1 LPDASDKSPSRVKFI
16 KSIKLNQM
24 TYDLVIIGGA
34 TSGLTA
40 GIYAARK
47 KLNAVILTKEI
58 GGQTLQ
64 TESIE
69 NFPGFEKISG
79 PELIDKIK
87 EQVFKY
93 GLPIKSMS
101 GVKTISKKED
111 VFEIETESGEKITA
125 KSLIIA
131 TGKNPRRL
139 NVPGEKEFENKGVV
153 YCSTCDAPLF
163 GGKTVVVAGGGNS
176 GLNSAF
182 DLLKYADNIYVLE
195 NDAKIRGDE
204 FLQEKLKASGKVV
217 FITDADIKEIKGTN
231 FVEKII
237 YLDKKNG
244 QTKELAAQGLF
255 VNIGWSPSSAF
266 VGGFLETNEYGEI
279 ITDPKTGETSVK
291 GVFASGDVTDVKYKQ
306 CVIAAGEGAKAALS
320 AYDYLKN
327 RLS

>member
-1 LPDASDKSPSRVKFI
+1 MI
-16 KSIKLNQM
+16 
-24 TYDLVIIGGA
+24 YDLVIIGGA

-79 PELIDKIK
+79 SGLIDKIK
-87 EQVFKY
+87 EQVKKY
-93 GLPIKSMS
+93 GLPIKS
-101 GVKTISKKED
+101 GYEVKSISKTD
-111 VFEIETESGEKITA
+111 DIFEIAVNISDEIKA
-125 KSLIIA
+125 KSIIIA

-139 NVPGEKEFENKGVV
+139 NVSGEKEFENKGVV

-182 DLLKYADNIYVLE
+182 DLLKYAVKIYVME
-195 NDAKIRGDE
+195 NSGKLIGDE
-204 FLQEKLKASGKVV
+204 FLQEKLKKSGKVE
-217 FITDADIKEIKGTN
+217 FMTGAEIKEIKGGD
-231 FVEKII
+231 FMEEVV
-237 YLDKKNG
+237 YLDKKSG
-244 QTKELAAQGLF
+244 EEKALKAQGLF
-255 VNIGWSPSSAF
+255 VNVGWSPSSSFAK
-266 VGGFLETNEYGEI
+266 GFLKTNEYEEI
-279 ITDPKTGETSVK
+279 VVDPKTNETSVK

-327 RLS
+327 TK

>member
-1 LPDASDKSPSRVKFI
+1 MV
-16 KSIKLNQM
+16 
-24 TYDLVIIGGA
+24 YDIVIIGGA

-87 EQVFKY
+87 EQVQKY
-93 GLPIKSMS
+93 GLPIKS
-101 GVKTISKKED
+101 GIEVKSISKTD
-111 VFEIETESGEKITA
+111 DIFEIATNTPDEIKA
-125 KSLIIA
+125 KSVIIA

-139 NVPGEKEFENKGVV
+139 NAPGEKEFENKGVV

-163 GGKTVVVAGGGNS
+163 GGKDVAVAGSGNS

-182 DLLKYADNIYVLE
+182 DLLKYANNIYVLE
-195 NDAKIRGDE
+195 SADTIKGDE
-204 FLQEKLKASGKVV
+204 FLQEKLKKSGKVIFMTGV
-217 FITDADIKEIKGTN
+217 DIKEIKGAK
-231 FVEKII
+231 FMEEVV
-237 YLDKKNG
+237 YLDKKSG
-244 QTKELAAQGLF
+244 EEKSLKAQGLF
-255 VNIGWSPSSAF
+255 VNVGWSPSSSF
-266 VGGFLETNEYGEI
+266 VKGFLKTNEYEEI
-279 ITDPKTGETSVK
+279 IIDLKTNETSVK
-291 GVFASGDVTDVKYKQ
+291 GVFAAGDVTDVKYKQ

-327 RLS
+327 R

>member
-1 LPDASDKSPSRVKFI
+1 
-16 KSIKLNQM
+16 M

-64 TESIE
+64 TGSIE

-87 EQVFKY
+87 EQVLKY
-93 GLPIKSMS
+93 GLPIKS
-101 GVKTISKKED
+101 GTEVKSISKTGG
-111 VFEIETESGEKITA
+111 VFEISTNANDKITA
-125 KSLIIA
+125 KSVIIA

-139 NVPGEKEFENKGVV
+139 NAPGEKEFENKGVV

-163 GGKTVVVAGGGNS
+163 GGKIVVVAGGGNS

-182 DLLKYADNIYVLE
+182 DLLKYANNIFVLE
-195 NDAKIRGDE
+195 VSDKIIGDE
-204 FLQEKLKASGKVV
+204 FLQEKLKASGKVE
-217 FITDADIKEIKGTN
+217 FMTGAEIKAIKGSS
-231 FVEKII
+231 FMEEIV
-237 YLDKKNG
+237 YLDKKTG
-244 QTKELAAQGLF
+244 EEKTLKAQGIF
-255 VNIGWSPSSAF
+255 VNVGWSPSSAF
-266 VGGFLETNEYGEI
+266 VKGFLETNEYDEI
-279 ITDPKTGETSVK
+279 ITDPKTSETSVK

-320 AYDYLKN
+320 AYDYLKI
-327 RLS
+327 RK

>member
-1 LPDASDKSPSRVKFI
+1 MI
-16 KSIKLNQM
+16 
-24 TYDLVIIGGA
+24 YDLVIIGGA

-79 PELIDKIK
+79 SGLIDKIK
-87 EQVFKY
+87 EQVQKY
-93 GLPIKSMS
+93 GLPIKS
-101 GVKTISKKED
+101 GVEVKSISKTD
-111 VFEIETESGEKITA
+111 DIFEIAANIPDEIKA
-125 KSLIIA
+125 KSVIIA

-139 NVPGEKEFENKGVV
+139 NISGEKEFENKGVV

-182 DLLKYADNIYVLE
+182 DLLKYAVKIYVME
-195 NDAKIRGDE
+195 NSGKIIGDE
-204 FLQEKLKASGKVV
+204 FLQEKLKASGKVEFMTGV
-217 FITDADIKEIKGTN
+217 EIKEIKGGG
-231 FVEKII
+231 FMEEIV
-237 YLDKKNG
+237 YLDKKSG
-244 QTKELAAQGLF
+244 EEKALKAQGLF
-255 VNIGWSPSSAF
+255 VNVGWSPSSAF
-266 VGGFLETNEYGEI
+266 AKGFLKTNEYEEI
-279 ITDPKTGETSVK
+279 VIDLKTNETSVK

-327 RLS
+327 TE

>member
-1 LPDASDKSPSRVKFI
+1 MI
-16 KSIKLNQM
+16 
-24 TYDLVIIGGA
+24 YDLVIIGGA

-47 KLNAVILTKEI
+47 KLNAVILTKEV

-87 EQVFKY
+87 EQVQKY
-93 GLPIKSMS
+93 GLPIKS
-101 GVKTISKKED
+101 GTEVKSISKTD
-111 VFEIETESGEKITA
+111 DIFEIASNISDEIKA
-125 KSLIIA
+125 KSVIIA

-139 NVPGEKEFENKGVV
+139 NISGEKEFENKGVV

-182 DLLKYADNIYVLE
+182 DLLKYAVKIYVME
-195 NDAKIRGDE
+195 NSGKLIGDE
-204 FLQEKLKASGKVV
+204 FLQEKLKKSGKVEFMTGV
-217 FITDADIKEIKGTN
+217 EIKEIKGGD
-231 FVEKII
+231 FMEEVV
-237 YLDKKNG
+237 YLDKKSG
-244 QTKELAAQGLF
+244 EEKALKAQGLF
-255 VNIGWSPSSAF
+255 VNVGWSPSSSFAK
-266 VGGFLETNEYGEI
+266 GFLKTNEYEEI
-279 ITDPKTGETSVK
+279 VVDPKTNETSVK

-327 RLS
+327 TK

>member
-1 LPDASDKSPSRVKFI
+1 MI
-16 KSIKLNQM
+16 
-24 TYDLVIIGGA
+24 YDLVIIGGA

-87 EQVFKY
+87 EQVQKY
-93 GLPIKSMS
+93 GLPIKS
-101 GVKTISKKED
+101 GTEVKSISKTD
-111 VFEIETESGEKITA
+111 DIFEIASNISDEIKT
-125 KSLIIA
+125 KSIIIA

-139 NVPGEKEFENKGVV
+139 NISGEKEFENKGVV

-176 GLNSAF
+176 GLNSAY
-182 DLLKYADNIYVLE
+182 DLLKYANNIYVME
-195 NDAKIRGDE
+195 SDGKIRGDE
-204 FLQEKLKASGKVV
+204 FLQERLKMSGKVE
-217 FITDADIKEIKGTN
+217 FITGAEIKEIKGN
-231 FVEKII
+231 GFMEKIV
-237 YLDKKNG
+237 YFDKKSG
-244 QTKELAAQGLF
+244 QTKELAAQGIF
-255 VNIGWSPSSAF
+255 VNIGWSPA
-266 VGGFLETNEYGEI
+266 VGFLKDFVKLNDYGEVI
-279 ITDPKTGETSVK
+279 VDLKTNQTSAP
-291 GVFASGDVTDVKYKQ
+291 GVFAAGDATDVKYKQ

-320 AYDYLKN
+320 AYDYLKRN
-327 RLS
+327 

>member
-1 LPDASDKSPSRVKFI
+1 MV
-16 KSIKLNQM
+16 
-24 TYDLVIIGGA
+24 YDLVIIGGA

-79 PELIDKIK
+79 PELIDKMK
-87 EQVFKY
+87 EQVQKY
-93 GLPIKSMS
+93 GLPIKSGME
-101 GVKTISKKED
+101 VKSISKIGD
-111 VFEIETESGEKITA
+111 IFEISTNMPDEIKA
-125 KSLIIA
+125 KSVIIA

-163 GGKTVVVAGGGNS
+163 GDKTVVVAGGGNS

-182 DLLKYADNIYVLE
+182 DLLKYAVKIYVME
-195 NDAKIRGDE
+195 ASDKIIGDE
-204 FLQEKLKASGKVV
+204 FLQEKLKASGKVE
-217 FITDADIKEIKGTN
+217 FITNADIKEIKGAN
-231 FVEKII
+231 FVEKIV
-237 YLDKKNG
+237 YLDKKTGLPADEAGEEKTLN
-244 QTKELAAQGLF
+244 AQGIF
-255 VNIGWSPSSAF
+255 VNVGWSPSSAF
-266 VGGFLETNEYGEI
+266 VKGFLETNEYGEI
-279 ITDPKTGETSVK
+279 IIDPKTNETSVK
-291 GVFASGDVTDVKYKQ
+291 GAFASGDVTDVKYKQ

-320 AYDYLKN
+320 AYDYLKSK
-327 RLS
+327 LS

>member
-1 LPDASDKSPSRVKFI
+1 MI
-16 KSIKLNQM
+16 
-24 TYDLVIIGGA
+24 YDLVIIGGA

-47 KLNAVILTKEI
+47 KLNAIILTKEI

-69 NFPGFEKISG
+69 NFPGVEKNSG
-79 PELIDKIK
+79 PGLIDKIK
-87 EQVFKY
+87 EQVLKY
-93 GLPIKSMS
+93 GLPIKSGT

-125 KSLIIA
+125 KSVIIA

-139 NVPGEKEFENKGVV
+139 SVPGEKEFENKGVV

-182 DLLKYADNIYVLE
+182 DLLKYAIKIYVME
-195 NDAKIRGDE
+195 SDTKIRGDE
-204 FLQEKLKASGKVV
+204 FLQEKLKASGKVE
-217 FITDADIKEIKGTN
+217 FIIGAEIKEIKGSA
-231 FVEKII
+231 FMEKII
-237 YLDKKNG
+237 YLDKKNS
-244 QTKELAAQGLF
+244 QTKELSAQGIF
-255 VNIGWSPSSAF
+255 VNVGWSPSSAF
-266 VGGFLETNEYGEI
+266 VKDFLETNEYGEI
-279 ITDPKTGETSVK
+279 IIDPKTNETSVD
-291 GVFASGDVTDVKYKQ
+291 GVFASGDVTDAKYKQ

-320 AYDYLKN
+320 AYDYLKSK
-327 RLS
+327 LS

>member
-1 LPDASDKSPSRVKFI
+1 
-16 KSIKLNQM
+16 M
-24 TYDLVIIGGA
+24 TYDLIIIGGA

-79 PELIDKIK
+79 PELIGKMK
-87 EQVFKY
+87 EQVQKY
-93 GLPIKSMS
+93 GLPVKS
-101 GVKTISKKED
+101 GTEVKSISETD
-111 VFEIETESGEKITA
+111 GVFEISTNMPDEIKA
-125 KSLIIA
+125 KSVIIA

-163 GGKTVVVAGGGNS
+163 GDKTVVVAGGGNS
-176 GLNSAF
+176 GLNSTF
-182 DLLKYADNIYVLE
+182 DLLKYAIKIYVME
-195 NDAKIRGDE
+195 SEAKIRGDE
-204 FLQEKLKASGKVV
+204 FLQEKLKASGKVE
-217 FITDADIKEIKGTN
+217 FITNADIKEIKGTN

-237 YLDKKNG
+237 YLDKNNG
-244 QTKELAAQGLF
+244 QTKELAAQGIF

-266 VGGFLETNEYGEI
+266 VKGFLETNEYDEI
-279 ITDPKTGETSVK
+279 IIDPKNNETSVK
-291 GVFASGDVTDVKYKQ
+291 GVFASGDVTDIKYKQ

-320 AYDYLKN
+320 AYDYLKGK
-327 RLS
+327 

>member
-1 LPDASDKSPSRVKFI
+1 MI
-16 KSIKLNQM
+16 
-24 TYDLVIIGGA
+24 YDLVIIGGA

-79 PELIDKIK
+79 PELIDKMK
-87 EQVFKY
+87 EQFQKY
-93 GLPIKSMS
+93 GLPIKS
-101 GVKTISKKED
+101 GYEVKSISKTGD
-111 VFEIETESGEKITA
+111 IFEIATNISDGIMT
-125 KSLIIA
+125 KSVIIA

-163 GGKTVVVAGGGNS
+163 GGKVVVVAGGGNS

-182 DLLKYADNIYVLE
+182 DLLKYAVRIYVMEASDEL
-195 NDAKIRGDE
+195 IGDE
-204 FLQEKLKASGKVV
+204 FLQEKLKVSGKVEFMISV
-217 FITDADIKEIKGTN
+217 EIKEIKGTK
-231 FVEKII
+231 FMEEVV
-237 YLDKKNG
+237 YLDKKSG
-244 QTKELAAQGLF
+244 EEKILKAQGLF
-255 VNIGWSPSSAF
+255 VNVGWSPSSSFAK
-266 VGGFLETNEYGEI
+266 GFLATNEYGEI
-279 ITDPKTGETSVK
+279 IIDPKTNETSVK

-320 AYDYLKN
+320 AYEYLKN
-327 RLS
+327 R

>member
-1 LPDASDKSPSRVKFI
+1 MI
-16 KSIKLNQM
+16 
-24 TYDLVIIGGA
+24 YDLVIIGGA

-79 PELIDKIK
+79 PELIDKMK
-87 EQVFKY
+87 EQVQKY
-93 GLPIKSMS
+93 GLPVKS
-101 GVKTISKKED
+101 GTEVKSISETD
-111 VFEIETESGEKITA
+111 GVFEISTNMPDEIKA
-125 KSLIIA
+125 KSVIIA

-163 GGKTVVVAGGGNS
+163 GDKTVVVAGGGNS
-176 GLNSAF
+176 GLNSTF
-182 DLLKYADNIYVLE
+182 DLLKYAIKIYVME
-195 NDAKIRGDE
+195 SEAKRRGDE
-204 FLQEKLKASGKVV
+204 FLQEKLKASGKVE
-217 FITDADIKEIKGTN
+217 FITNADIKEIKGTN

-237 YLDKKNG
+237 YLDKNNG
-244 QTKELAAQGLF
+244 QTKELAAQGIF
-255 VNIGWSPSSAF
+255 VNIGWAPSSVF
-266 VGGFLETNEYGEI
+266 VKGFLETNEYGEI
-279 ITDPKTGETSVK
+279 MINPRTNETSVK

-306 CVIAAGEGAKAALS
+306 CVIAASEGAKAALS
-320 AYDYLKN
+320 AYDYLKSK
-327 RLS
+327 LS

>member
-1 LPDASDKSPSRVKFI
+1 MI
-16 KSIKLNQM
+16 
-24 TYDLVIIGGA
+24 YDLVIIGGA

-79 PELIDKIK
+79 SGLIDKIK
-87 EQVFKY
+87 EQVKKY
-93 GLPIKSMS
+93 GLPIKS
-101 GVKTISKKED
+101 GYEVKSISKTD
-111 VFEIETESGEKITA
+111 DIFEIAVNISDEIKA
-125 KSLIIA
+125 KSIIIA

-139 NVPGEKEFENKGVV
+139 NVSGEKEFENKGVV

-182 DLLKYADNIYVLE
+182 DLLKYAVKIYVME
-195 NDAKIRGDE
+195 NSGKLIGDE
-204 FLQEKLKASGKVV
+204 FLQEKLKKSGKVEFMTGV
-217 FITDADIKEIKGTN
+217 EIKEIKGGD
-231 FVEKII
+231 FMEEVV
-237 YLDKKNG
+237 YLDKKSG
-244 QTKELAAQGLF
+244 EEKALKAQGLF
-255 VNIGWSPSSAF
+255 VNVGWSPSSAF
-266 VGGFLETNEYGEI
+266 AKGFLETNEYEEI
-279 ITDPKTGETSVK
+279 VIDLKTNETSVK

-327 RLS
+327 TK